1 MKFKIVK
8 KDIKM
13 YDAVEGVH
21 EDLYKGFLGIINEET
36 NEIILDFQ
44 YAFIDR
50 FYLAN
55 FDNDQFIEGDA
66 LFKIYETESEWY
78 HDIAQY
84 GYVKNDKLIVSKLK
98 YPKLKFFYKNYCL
111 TSKNEEAVIIDLEE
125 NVISQS
131 EFKKIIPKM
140 TELDNTFDLL
150 FEWEHSVD
158 NDIIKNL
165 ETNKKE
171 NKSEFQVIN
180 IHDAG
185 KPVPIHLMTGLP
197 SVYYWKLR
205 LK

>member
-1 MKFKIVK
+1 
-8 KDIKM
+8 
-13 YDAVEGVH
+13 
-21 EDLYKGFLGIINEET
+21 
-36 NEIILDFQ
+36 
-44 YAFIDR
+44 
-50 FYLAN
+50 
-55 FDNDQFIEGDA
+55 
-66 LFKIYETESEWY
+66 
-78 HDIAQY
+78 
-84 GYVKNDKLIVSKLK
+84 
-98 YPKLKFFYKNYCL
+98 L
-111 TSKNEEAVIIDLEE
+111 TLKNEEAVIIDLEE

-131 EFKKIIPKM
+131 EFKKMLPKM
-140 TELDNTFDLL
+140 TELDKTFDLL
-150 FEWEHSVD
+150 FDLENSID